1 MSSAIPFSPLS
12 PKSGLRYAA
21 SVGRVG
27 ALAVALGVGF
37 AVASTP
43 GVAHADGST
52 NSSQSSDGTTAGSTD
67 AKDATAKADSSND
80 RRQTRMSER
89 IPTLRAFSVAASNP
103 ARVAAASGAR
113 TRVTARKD
121 LDHPAP
127 PLVSAPRVHTDRY
140 DARSLSS
147 TQS

>member
-37 AVASTP
+37 AVAATP
-43 GVAHADGST
+43 GEAHADGST

-67 AKDATAKADSSND
+67 DKDATAKAGSSND

-89 IPTLRAFSVAASNP
+89 IPTLQAFSVAASNP
-103 ARVAAASGAR
+103 ARA
-113 TRVTARKD
+113 TRPVRQRPVVKD
-121 LDHPAP
+121 NDP
-127 PLVSAPRVHTDRY
+127 
-140 DARSLSS
+140 
-147 TQS
+147 